1 MSLNAS
7 AGSIDPE
14 SAALDMSVLD
24 DAFAFGSAAD
34 YATYLNI
41 MKPKAIANQINANRR
56 DPKGRVDAA
65 GGNLART
72 AGPGPNEGQ
81 GYKT

>member
-1 MSLNAS
+1 
-7 AGSIDPE
+7 
-14 SAALDMSVLD
+14 MSVLD

-65 GGNLART
+65 GGSLA
-72 AGPGPNEGQ
+72 ALLAKAE
-81 GYKT
+81 